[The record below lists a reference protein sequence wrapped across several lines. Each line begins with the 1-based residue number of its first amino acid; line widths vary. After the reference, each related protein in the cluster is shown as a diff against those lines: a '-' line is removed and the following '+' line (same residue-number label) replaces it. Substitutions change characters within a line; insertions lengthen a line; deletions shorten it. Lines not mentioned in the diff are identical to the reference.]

1 MKVDVV
7 NELAR
12 FIQKIMK
19 AAGVSLLVITPDV
32 IVQTPAKGRERTA
45 EYAEGAEE

>member
-1 MKVDVV
+1 MKVDVI

-19 AAGVSLLVITPDV
+19 AAGVGLLVITPQV
-32 IVQTPAKGRERTA
+32 IVQTPTEAGEERERTA
-45 EYAEGAEE
+45 EYAE

>member
-1 MKVDVV
+1 MKVDVI

-19 AAGVSLLVITPDV
+19 AAGVGLLVITPDV
-32 IVQTPAKGRERTA
+32 IVQTPTKGRDESDDGVGMT
-45 EYAEGAEE
+45 E